1 MLWISQI
8 LKMPEKTLVK
18 ILTSGF
24 GSRLAKII
32 PFIGFSF
39 IIIITFKA
47 NLMWDVCWVKLLR
60 LTS

>member
-8 LKMPEKTLVK
+8 LKMPEKALVK

-32 PFIGFSF
+32 HFTGFSF

>member
-1 MLWISQI
+1 
-8 LKMPEKTLVK
+8 MPEKTLVK
-18 ILTSGF
+18 ISTSGF

-32 PFIGFSF
+32 HFTGFSF